1 MEARGRGG
9 RGGLDDSRDMAISSS
24 SGDRD
29 RRDRA
34 GDTPRGSKPRAFR
47 RGGRS
52 GDGSSCIT
60 VGLLPKRP
68 AKKPFLGGA
77 WTAGRSTSA
86 RLPGEP
92 GERLRARLEGVPGER
107 TIS

>member
-1 MEARGRGG
+1 
-9 RGGLDDSRDMAISSS
+9 
-24 SGDRD
+24 
-29 RRDRA
+29 
-34 GDTPRGSKPRAFR
+34 
-47 RGGRS
+47 
-52 GDGSSCIT
+52 
-60 VGLLPKRP
+60 
-68 AKKPFLGGA
+68 LGGA